1 MPTHKKR
8 INVTL
13 PDHLAVFLQKIS
25 LRDDVPQATKAAELL
40 EHALELEE
48 DAYFSVLAEK
58 RDKPGA
64 RFISHKDFWSDVL

>member
-13 PDHLAVFLQKIS
+13 PNHLAVFLQEIAI
-25 LRDDVPQATKAAELL
+25 RDDMPQATKAAELL

-48 DAYFSVLAEK
+48 DAYFSIVAEK
-58 RDKPGA
+58 RDHPNA
-64 RFISHKDFWSDVL
+64 RFIPHDKFWSKVL